1 MTNFSLFQI
10 SKPGEHLVAN
20 ATYTPRDLPEEFVYT
35 EGDDGG
41 RLDAFST
48 PIQLKILEFDEAL
61 VHKAFKENSAAYPSN
76 ISLEDFSYEVVRN
89 GMDIDGEEFF
99 LLQDNYGNTLQINDM
114 KSCSKEVLGGFK
126 AVTLTKLA
134 EQIVEVNANALKVV
148 GPYITNKSEVQAL
161 VSVFLKDEFLEKWSD
176 DTVLFVY

>member
-1 MTNFSLFQI
+1 MTNFSLYRI

-35 EGDDGG
+35 EGDDSG

-48 PIQLKILEFDEAL
+48 QIQLKTLEFDEAL

-89 GMDIDGEEFF
+89 GIDIDGGEFF
-99 LLQDNYGNTLQINDM
+99 LLEDNYGNTIQVDDM
-114 KSCSKEVLGGFK
+114 RVCSKEVLQDLK
-126 AVTLTKLA
+126 VVKLTKLA
-134 EQIVEVNANALKVV
+134 EQTVEVEVDELKMDK
-148 GPYITNKSEVQAL
+148 PFITNKNEVQAL
-161 VSVFLKDEFLEKWSD
+161 VSVFLEDEFLEKWAD
-176 DTVLFVY
+176 DTILFIS